1 MNEPITK
8 TERISRIAGKT
19 SYKSFREGFGG
30 NLAGDPDAD
39 IKMALGVAQKQSS
52 TAAVKALETKYAS
65 TMLHEDFLC
74 RAFMTHMATDVW
86 VGKRKDEARDHHNLS
101 KHRFACAL
109 AVRQFAGS
117 RYIQSEL
124 PRYSWL
130 LACRRQSLEE
140 IIGYASRWLE
150 DLSTPAETA
159 FIHALREDDQEAA

>member
-30 NLAGDPDAD
+30 RLCEDSDAD
-39 IKMALGVAQKQSS
+39 IKMALGIAQRSS
-52 TAAVKALETKYAS
+52 SAAAVKALETKYAS

-74 RAFMTHMATDVW
+74 RAFMVHMATDVW
-86 VGKRKDEARDHHNLS
+86 KGPRKDERKDMHILA

-124 PRYSWL
+124 PRYAWL
-130 LACRRQSLEE
+130 LACRREYLQDILN
-140 IIGYASRWLE
+140 YASRWLE
-150 DLSTPAETA
+150 DLASPAEAA
-159 FIHALREDDQEAA
+159 FVKALSEEEVEAA